1 MRILLLKRGEQ
12 PVGLHAARQG
22 RLRAL
27 SKGGDLESVT
37 LTSVKIYPESRRFW
51 PRFPLCTDS
60 VTPGSDPGTAD
71 CARLDPYPSR
81 RMPSN
86 LGADWS
92 ASTLH
97 LDVAA
102 VPHRQ
107 RLVRGMLKLL
117 ATAVVAG
124 TAHQLQRQHRWSVCI
139 MCAASPR

>member
-1 MRILLLKRGEQ
+1 
-12 PVGLHAARQG
+12 
-22 RLRAL
+22 
-27 SKGGDLESVT
+27 
-37 LTSVKIYPESRRFW
+37 
-51 PRFPLCTDS
+51 
-60 VTPGSDPGTAD
+60 
-71 CARLDPYPSR
+71 
-81 RMPSN
+81 MPSN

-102 VPHRQ
+102 VPYRQ